1 MKAKLLHLLE
11 SGNYV
16 SGEEM
21 SQTLGVSRTA
31 IWKQLKALREQG
43 YEIESAPRRGYKL
56 LATPDTMLPHD
67 VKPFLRTESFGQ
79 MIHYFDTVPSTQPLA
94 HGYAAKECE
103 EGTLV
108 LANEQSDGRGRLGRR
123 WQAKKRSIRFD
134 VSYFETN
141 DSNSASA
148 STNIAGS
155 CSGYSCN

>member
-79 MIHYFDTVPSTQPLA
+79 MIHYFDTVPSTNRLHMDTPQ
-94 HGYAAKECE
+94 KN
-103 EGTLV
+103 V
-108 LANEQSDGRGRLGRR
+108 KKGRL
-123 WQAKKRSIRFD
+123 F
-134 VSYFETN
+134 
-141 DSNSASA
+141 
-148 STNIAGS
+148 
-155 CSGYSCN
+155 